1 MTNHRK
7 KLPSQLTAA
16 EFRDQYTDQ
25 EEHPLQVRFVKWF
38 RLAYP
43 QLLLMAI
50 PNGGLRDKAVAAK
63 LKAEGVLRGM
73 PDLFLA
79 YPCGIYSGLWI
90 ETKTVNG
97 RVEPHQAQAHAY
109 LRSVGFA
116 VCIPRTFE
124 AMQTAVWEYL
134 SNDATTI
141 RHY

>member
-7 KLPSQLTAA
+7 KLPSQMTAA
-16 EFRDQYTDQ
+16 EFRHQYVDQ
-25 EEHPLQVRFVKWF
+25 EEHPLQVRCVNWF

-50 PNGGLRDKAVAAK
+50 PNGGLRDKVVAAK

-79 YPCGIYSGLWI
+79 YPCGQYSGLWI

-97 RVEPHQAQAHAY
+97 RVEPEQAKAHAY
-109 LRSVGFA
+109 LRSVGYL
-116 VCIPRTFE
+116 VIVPRTFE
-124 AMQTAVWEYL
+124 DMQQGVISYL
-134 SNDATTI
+134 SHDATTI